1 MWRKLGLGI
10 ISRKALFSNEEDTD
24 FPVSLLPK
32 YPQKTVSV
40 SGRGCSTAT
49 PYKEIQ

>member
-40 SGRGCSTAT
+40 SGRGYSTAT